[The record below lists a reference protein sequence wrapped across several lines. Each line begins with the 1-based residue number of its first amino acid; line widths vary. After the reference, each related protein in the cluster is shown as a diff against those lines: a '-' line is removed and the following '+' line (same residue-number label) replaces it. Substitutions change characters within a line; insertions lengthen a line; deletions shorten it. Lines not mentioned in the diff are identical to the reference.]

1 MLRVSCL
8 LLASSFLAQLLPI
21 GCPSGGDDS
30 GTALP
35 DRGVIA
41 LQATATPTAT
51 PGERVALSVRTLSEM
66 ADARFSWLQISGQGV
81 RIDDSE
87 STSASFIAPSLQNT
101 QTLRFRVTA
110 RNAAGDVGSAEVKT
124 VVTADPNFG
133 SGSGG
138 SGGSGGGQGTSLIA
152 RAGADKS
159 AEEESTVTLDG
170 SASIGNGLSYQWRQL
185 RGADVTVNNATSVR
199 ATFIAP
205 AFETDGDNSLEFE
218 LVVRDSSAR
227 IARDRVIVTITQ
239 KSGLVTKPRVRFRTS
254 LGDFVMEMEP
264 QRSPN
269 TVANFLQYVDDD
281 FYDNTIVHRVVP
293 GFVIQ
298 GGGFTSGL
306 VQKTPRAPIDG
317 EAPNGLSNV
326 RATVAMALSAG
337 NPDSGTSQW
346 FVNLVDNTFLD
357 RQNFTVFAR
366 VVEGMNIVDQI
377 ATVQTTSRNGFDDV
391 PVTDVIVFDVE
402 RLPQE

>member
-8 LLASSFLAQLLPI
+8 FLASSFLAQLLPV
-21 GCPSGGDDS
+21 GCPAGGNNSDDD
-30 GTALP
+30 LP

-41 LQATATPTAT
+41 LQATATPSANA
-51 PGERVALSVRTLSEM
+51 GDRVSMTVRTVQDS

-87 STSASFIAPSLQNT
+87 TSSASFIAPSLQST

-110 RNAAGDVGSAEVKT
+110 RNSAGEVGSAEVKT
-124 VVTADPNFG
+124 IVAADPNFG
-133 SGSGG
+133 SS
-138 SGGSGGGQGTSLIA
+138 SGSGGGGSQGTSLVA

-170 SASIGNGLSYQWRQL
+170 SASVGSGLSFQWRQL
-185 RGADVTVNNATSVR
+185 RGADVTINNATSMR
-199 ATFIAP
+199 ATFVAP
-205 AFETDGDNSLEFE
+205 AFESEGDNTLEFE

-227 IARDRVIVTITQ
+227 IARDRVLITITQ
-239 KSGLVTKPRVRFRTS
+239 KTGIVTKPRVRFRTS
-254 LGDFVMEMEP
+254 LGDFVMEMES

-269 TVANFLQYVDDD
+269 TVANFLQYVDEN

-298 GGGFTSGL
+298 GGGFTSGM

-326 RATVAMALSAG
+326 RATVAMALTAG

-366 VVEGMNIVDQI
+366 VVEGMNVVDQI

-391 PVTDVIVFDVE
+391 PVTEVIVFDVE
-402 RLPQE
+402 RLPAE